1 MKDMDDVYCCDV
13 KYKIINL
20 RDHFPCPE
28 DEMNKLAAQGYRVHS
43 HNQNFIIMVK
53 ESYYKKPK
61 SKSKS
66 EINYDLLF
74 CDEGRF
80 YGFKV
85 VVNERTSQYCK
96 GSIYIPN
103 YTYNYKEIEQI
114 TGSFAIYLADKYHVR
129 TQVIARRN
137 DNSELNL
144 CCIEAFPEEKMHKK
158 GEI

>member
-1 MKDMDDVYCCDV
+1 MKNMDDVYCCDID
-13 KYKIINL
+13 YKLIYLWDSASN
-20 RDHFPCPE
+20 PE
-28 DEMNKLAAQGYRVHS
+28 DKMNELAAQGYRVHS

-85 VVNERTSQYCK
+85 VVNERTPQCCK

-103 YTYNYKEIEQI
+103 SIYTHKQIEEIA
-114 TGSFAIYLADKYHVR
+114 GSFANYLADEYHVKA
-129 TQVIARRN
+129 QVIARR
-137 DNSELNL
+137 DDVSEFNI
-144 CCIEAFPEEKMHKK
+144 CCIEAYPEEERH
-158 GEI
+158 